1 MGLFGSIFESVINEI
16 RADDAYTRFY
26 SSIPRE
32 DFDAITGGEEN
43 IDKFIQFFLNCV
55 RDGKSTTT
63 EATNALK
70 LYSRADQLIKNKIKN
85 KVVNGEYEDADD
97 VITDAKYLSSGG
109 AVLSRKKFAKEGYIK
124 LGENEKWLCTCTTN
138 YCANNHYFGDSH
150 WCTASD
156 RMGRYDGYG
165 YFNSYSVNCNC
176 ALIQYKWK
184 GVIDDNKF
192 DSSSS
197 LFDKEVGYKGDA
209 ISKRYSLFQAQ
220 VNNEGYVGQLC
231 DFLDSSYEE
240 DTLLEFVGEELFN
253 IIKDTEKL
261 AFCIKKTQEQSEV
274 EKPYQEAIYESLK
287 KKKERR
293 ERELEA
299 KRDRLLAACEEENNR
314 KKELIRAKF
323 MEIEEILSQGDTDI
337 LKNMWLRDYTSGGW
351 GLDEETLSAT
361 NYCRLTRK
369 IEISDGFY
377 MACIMPCWGNKK
389 IVERIRQDNGYDDF
403 AITDEFRTAIP
414 IDAGMAVVFKIN
426 NQEFS
431 VVNLFGPYDE
441 KVYTYTLNNTGSDN
455 SSANRFFEVS
465 TDGYENRFVYDAKT
479 NKTFDIDF
487 DSFVLR
493 LGGDKFIFVDD
504 TTNDTV
510 RDFFVYDGNTQEIV
524 KMDSGTKCYKMYYTS
539 GIGLVNDSWGYQLV
553 YCPSYGLYGVK
564 MNCLEPIEE
573 ISTIDGDADK
583 FYVSLLR
590 DRAPVNMFSES
601 EGDFVFGIFGTDTW
615 FEDGCY
621 YLRYRVKN
629 KIIRPGE
636 RKSTLMRLVRK
647 QDGNYVKFVDNGDR
661 QEIPCDKYGRT
672 EKDIIGD
679 KNLKAWQDAGGHS
692 PEAKAQMDKM
702 WADRQSKEN
711 DGSEAMAA
719 WDDNDV
725 RRDLGIPGT
734 TTARIADQDPR
745 FANQQMKDAMKDP
758 RWKGTIGL
766 KDPEGFLGYMGGYKT
781 PSDQRPN
788 PFYRI
793 GVNGKPLDQPWYDE
807 DEVPA
812 KFAEYSD
819 EINEAVN
826 KIKSLFGRMGL
837 LED

>member
-16 RADDAYTRFY
+16 RAEDAYNRFY

-55 RDGKSTTT
+55 RDRKSTTT

-124 LGENEKWLCTCTTN
+124 LGENERWLCTCTTN

-184 GVIDDNKF
+184 GVVDDNKF

-253 IIKDTEKL
+253 ITKDTEKL
-261 AFCIKKTQEQSEV
+261 AFCIKKTQEQSEI

-299 KRDRLLAACEEENNR
+299 KRNRLLAVCEEENNR

-323 MEIEEILSQGDTDI
+323 METNEILSQGDTDI
-337 LKNMWLRDYTSGGW
+337 LKNMWLRDYTNSGW

-361 NYCRLTRK
+361 NYCRLNRK
-369 IEISDGFY
+369 IEIGDGFY
-377 MACIMPCWGNKK
+377 MACITPCWGNKK
-389 IVERIRQDNGYDDF
+389 IVERIRQNNGYDDF
-403 AITDEFRTAIP
+403 AITDEFRTVLP
-414 IDAGMAVVFKIN
+414 IDVGMAVVFKIN
-426 NQEFS
+426 NQKFS
-431 VVNLFGPYDE
+431 LVNLFGPYDE

-455 SSANRFFEVS
+455 SSANRFFEVA

-504 TTNDTV
+504 STSDT
-510 RDFFVYDGNTQEIV
+510 I
-524 KMDSGTKCYKMYYTS
+524 
-539 GIGLVNDSWGYQLV
+539 
-553 YCPSYGLYGVK
+553 
-564 MNCLEPIEE
+564 
-573 ISTIDGDADK
+573 
-583 FYVSLLR
+583 
-590 DRAPVNMFSES
+590 
-601 EGDFVFGIFGTDTW
+601 
-615 FEDGCY
+615 
-621 YLRYRVKN
+621 
-629 KIIRPGE
+629 
-636 RKSTLMRLVRK
+636 
-647 QDGNYVKFVDNGDR
+647 
-661 QEIPCDKYGRT
+661 
-672 EKDIIGD
+672 
-679 KNLKAWQDAGGHS
+679 
-692 PEAKAQMDKM
+692 
-702 WADRQSKEN
+702 
-711 DGSEAMAA
+711 
-719 WDDNDV
+719 
-725 RRDLGIPGT
+725 
-734 TTARIADQDPR
+734 
-745 FANQQMKDAMKDP
+745 
-758 RWKGTIGL
+758 
-766 KDPEGFLGYMGGYKT
+766 
-781 PSDQRPN
+781 
-788 PFYRI
+788 
-793 GVNGKPLDQPWYDE
+793 
-807 DEVPA
+807 
-812 KFAEYSD
+812 
-819 EINEAVN
+819 
-826 KIKSLFGRMGL
+826 
-837 LED
+837 